1 MTRPK
6 PRRAT
11 VTVNS
16 VRSEDNFL
24 ATALSRVLQAPYF
37 FLECAPAVRVVPE
50 HVEGGAGG
58 GQEHGVAGDRGEA
71 GPPPP
76 SPARRATGPGQD
88 APPGPPDQLP
98 GLAHRPPPLSPPPQP
113 GG

>member
-16 VRSEDNFL
+16 VRSEDNLL
-24 ATALSRVLQAPYF
+24 ATVHPGVLQALYF
-37 FLECAPAVRVVPE
+37 FLECAPAVRVVLE

-58 GQEHGVAGDRGEA
+58 GQEHGVPGDAGEA
-71 GPPPP
+71 GPLHRFQRVAQRSTGRTPPRLVAIRSWA
-76 SPARRATGPGQD
+76 SPIASTR
-88 APPGPPDQLP
+88 LP
-98 GLAHRPPPLSPPPQP
+98 RSRSRG
-113 GG
+113 